1 MFPRRKNNQ
10 PFEKES
16 AEIPPKNAVIVTQN
30 AYVTPLMTVTTT
42 SPYISTTTTPITVI
56 SSTSTKLTVRYN
68 LQHIYICIYLCLWTI
83 I

>member
-16 AEIPPKNAVIVTQN
+16 AEIPSKNAVIVTQN
-30 AYVTPLMTVTTT
+30 AFVTPLMTVTTT

-68 LQHIYICIYLCLWTI
+68 LQHI
-83 I
+83 